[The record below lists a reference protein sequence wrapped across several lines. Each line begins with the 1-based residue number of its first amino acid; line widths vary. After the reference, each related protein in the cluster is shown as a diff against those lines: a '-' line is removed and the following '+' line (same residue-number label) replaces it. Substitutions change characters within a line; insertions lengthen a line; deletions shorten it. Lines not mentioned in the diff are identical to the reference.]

1 MHQNPEERIK
11 RLERSVQRWRLISLA
26 LLLTLVSCLA
36 ISCTFGIVW
45 FLRGVDDEFLMIHAE
60 RDRAEEEHRR
70 AVQAQREAEGR
81 RVQTWQKGA
90 NLAEG
95 CKPGRRVQIW
105 QKGANLAE
113 GCKRCKKWVSPLHPC
128 TFCTFACL
136 LTR

>member
-60 RDRAEEEHRR
+60 RDRAEEEHQR
-70 AVQAQREAEGR
+70 AVQAQREAEAR
-81 RVQTWQKGA
+81 LEVEAVRER
-90 NLAEG
+90 AEADRMRAQIEELER
-95 CKPGRRVQIW
+95 KLNAKELPGGQ
-105 QKGANLAE
+105 G
-113 GCKRCKKWVSPLHPC
+113 P
-128 TFCTFACL
+128 
-136 LTR
+136 